1 MSLHLRINKLKESR
15 LACKPWAR
23 HLVAGLGK
31 ITIWPAML
39 HTRSTSRD
47 STSDYISEGTGYFPE
62 LLLSGISSDT
72 QVHLAFS
79 ARHRPTRQQLDL
91 LCTLLSTAAATRL
104 SYQWCD
110 DLGSSFTVQL
120 DLNFFLRY
128 ILDHTTAITPRLSTW
143 ITTDTAHRI
152 ADAELLLPRVDKL
165 QRLRAVRATFW
176 SQGPTL
182 LRQLA
187 QLTALQSLY
196 LCLPHH
202 DSGGSSSDSSSC
214 SLCSYTE
221 ADAPCSSTADS
232 TSSSKCSDASPSH
245 TTTSSGSGSSSRC
258 MQDVLDTLSSLRR
271 LSELSV
277 TFLPQGSHV
286 VIPSWPHLTRL
297 VDLSAAANA
306 AAGDGTPADHHTP
319 GCAPDTKVLS
329 AHHASS
335 LKALCLAPLALPE
348 AADGC
353 EEALA
358 AVECY
363 TLLPGPQQRSAGE
376 QQQLLQQVAVAPE
389 LPAVTQLAVQ
399 CAVSFQALAQLL
411 QGLPKLQVGR
421 PRVYEPWL
429 LCQPT
434 AHSYVAACNGMH

>member
-1 MSLHLRINKLKESR
+1 MAFHLRINKLKESR

-23 HLVAGLGK
+23 YLVAGLGK
-31 ITIWPAML
+31 IIIWPAML
-39 HTRSTSRD
+39 HNNSPYED
-47 STSDYISEGTGYFPE
+47 DASDKLSEGTGYFPE

-79 ARHRPTRQQLDL
+79 ARHRPTRHQLDL

-165 QRLRAVRATFW
+165 QRLRAVHATFW

-187 QLTALQSLY
+187 QLTALQTLY
-196 LCLPHH
+196 IALPQH

-214 SLCSYTE
+214 SLSSFE
-221 ADAPCSSTADS
+221 EGQEPCSSSAGS
-232 TSSSKCSDASPSH
+232 CSSSDDASASH
-245 TTTSSGSGSSSRC
+245 ASSSGSSRC
-258 MQDVLDTLSSLRR
+258 MQDVLDTLACLRR
-271 LSELSV
+271 LSDLSV
-277 TFLPQGSHV
+277 TFLTQGCDV
-286 VIPSWPHLTRL
+286 VIPCWPHLTRL
-297 VDLSAAANA
+297 VDLSAAATA
-306 AAGDGTPADHHTP
+306 AVGDHSDGTSAGQPA
-319 GCAPDTKVLS
+319 GCDPDTKVLS

-335 LKALCLAPLALPE
+335 LKELCLAPLALPE
-348 AADGC
+348 AAEGC
-353 EEALA
+353 EAVLA
-358 AVECY
+358 AVERY

-376 QQQLLQQVAVAPE
+376 QQQLLQQVVVAPE

-399 CAVSFQALAQLL
+399 CAVTFEALAQLL
-411 QGLPKLQVGR
+411 RGLPKLQVGR
-421 PRVYEPWL
+421 PRSD
-429 LCQPT
+429 
-434 AHSYVAACNGMH
+434 A